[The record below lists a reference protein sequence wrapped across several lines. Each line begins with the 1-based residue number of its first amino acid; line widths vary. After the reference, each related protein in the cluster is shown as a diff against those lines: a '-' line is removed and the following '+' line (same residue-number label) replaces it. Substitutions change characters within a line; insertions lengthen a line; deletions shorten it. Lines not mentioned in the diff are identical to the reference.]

1 MIREVTLA
9 AALALTASM
18 AHADEPPL
26 YLKGVLIKSV
36 ERSRVGSGIFVFWH
50 RWTVEPRAGD
60 TMSLFSLSL
69 STEEPQPSPGQLCD
83 VRYHLGKL
91 GGCQALLSI
100 RPRIGRSWMTSPAH
114 RSRRNPARQAP
125 DPTRLRVGL
134 RLTAPAPSLI
144 HRPSLAAAL
153 RLPRPIII
161 GATS

>member
-69 STEEPQPSPGQLCD
+69 STEEPLPSPGQLCD

-91 GGCQALLSI
+91 GGMPGPAFDTAKDWPIVDDFTCAPLSQK
-100 RPRIGRSWMTSPAH
+100 PGPPSP
-114 RSRRNPARQAP
+114 
-125 DPTRLRVGL
+125 
-134 RLTAPAPSLI
+134 
-144 HRPSLAAAL
+144 
-153 RLPRPIII
+153 
-161 GATS
+161 